1 MSDTNPGAGAARPG
15 KLEARPQRP
24 QHSTHDSSVGPAWQL
39 PVHALCVLMDTLP
52 HTPDCTLSDHVPSVP
67 SPYPPTHGLPNLGS
81 EFSETLQ
88 PCYGSS
94 TVEITDAGMAHR
106 GGTSMQALAQVLLSQ
121 VVWDSAVT
129 CTPHSL
135 ARREAQL
142 FFLLLRAL
150 LILLQGMRHNFFIL
164 LSRALLILLQGMKHD
179 FFILLL
185 RVLLILLQ
193 GMKAL
198 FIVLQGMILMLR
210 ALLFLLLRVLLI
222 LCKAWSTTFLFC
234 CYVHSSFSARHGAQ
248 L

>member
-1 MSDTNPGAGAARPG
+1 
-15 KLEARPQRP
+15 
-24 QHSTHDSSVGPAWQL
+24 
-39 PVHALCVLMDTLP
+39 
-52 HTPDCTLSDHVPSVP
+52 
-67 SPYPPTHGLPNLGS
+67 
-81 EFSETLQ
+81 
-88 PCYGSS
+88 
-94 TVEITDAGMAHR
+94 
-106 GGTSMQALAQVLLSQ
+106 MQALAQVLLSQ

-164 LSRALLILLQGMKHD
+164 LSRALLILLQGMK
-179 FFILLL
+179 
-185 RVLLILLQ
+185 
-193 GMKAL
+193 AL
-198 FIVLQGMILMLR
+198 FIVLQGMKALLILLQGLILMLR

>member
-1 MSDTNPGAGAARPG
+1 
-15 KLEARPQRP
+15 
-24 QHSTHDSSVGPAWQL
+24 
-39 PVHALCVLMDTLP
+39 MDTLP

-164 LSRALLILLQGMKHD
+164 LSRALLILLQGMK
-179 FFILLL
+179 
-185 RVLLILLQ
+185 
-193 GMKAL
+193 AL
-198 FIVLQGMILMLR
+198 FIVLQGMTALLILLQGLILMLR

>member
-1 MSDTNPGAGAARPG
+1 
-15 KLEARPQRP
+15 
-24 QHSTHDSSVGPAWQL
+24 
-39 PVHALCVLMDTLP
+39 MDTLP

-222 LCKAWSTTFLFC
+222 LCKA
-234 CYVHSSFSARHGAQ
+234 
-248 L
+248 